1 MIQFR
6 ATGGSR
12 DGLVVP
18 LLKIKKVK
26 VKASECVHSIAK
38 FLRAQL
44 GGDFPADHAIFLY
57 VNGTFSPGP
66 EAVVGDL
73 CKCFGRK
80 GELEINYA
88 VTPAWG

>member
-1 MIQFR
+1 VIQFR

-18 LLKIKKVK
+18 ILKIKKVK
-26 VKASECVHSIAK
+26 VRAGERIHTVAS

-44 GGDFPADHAIFLY
+44 GGRFPADHALFLY

-66 EAVVGDL
+66 DATIGDL
-73 CKCFGRK
+73 CRCFGVK